1 MPLPRLV
8 ELIIFVVVSWIMVKT
23 MLAICKEINSVSED
37 PFADIEKIVI
47 TIEDKTQQKKDSRQ
61 DGIKSGMPA
70 DSPDLEPQ
78 AKPRISASARRAME
92 WGIEDD

>member
-1 MPLPRLV
+1 
-8 ELIIFVVVSWIMVKT
+8 MVKT

>member
-1 MPLPRLV
+1 MPLLV
-8 ELIIFVVVSWIMVKT
+8 WMNLIIFLIGALIIVMT
-23 MLAICKEINSVSED
+23 MYAIRKEINSVSDD

-47 TIEDKTQQKKDSRQ
+47 TIEDKTQQKKDSRK